1 MKERDMEIGYP
12 TDVKHLAHIGW
23 DGSSGSA
30 PSWMNEFKTAPD
42 FATTSIGNAGSAMS
56 TWSSQDFGDAMR
68 RRPTD
73 DILDDLSPIDL
84 PSIPKTQKH
93 KKSKSKSTCSPK
105 AASSSKS
112 SRAAKAKANAETL

>member
-1 MKERDMEIGYP
+1 MKEREMEIGYP

-42 FATTSIGNAGSAMS
+42 FASTSIGNAALLC
-56 TWSSQDFGDAMR
+56 QHDFGDAMR